1 MAAHT
6 LPPLD
11 KVDPVK
17 AWEPWEPEASNPWNL
32 KWAAHLYRRAAFGA
46 SLPELREA
54 VQRGLPATF
63 DKLTRTDA
71 EAVTRSDFLT
81 LSGKLFA
88 DRNDPGALRGWWI
101 ATMVGTF
108 QPLREKMTLFW
119 HNHFATSIAK
129 VQRANLMFAQNKLL
143 RQNALGKF
151 QPFLLDMS
159 KDVAMLIWLDSNSN
173 VKGKP
178 NENYAREIMEL
189 FSLGVGNYTETDI
202 REAAR
207 AFTGWHTEGDNF
219 DFNKNFHDYGEKT
232 VHGQQGNWN
241 GDDIVRIVLEQPAA
255 SRFLV
260 RKLYRYFISETEVPP
275 PALLEP
281 LAVQLRKTD
290 YDIGALVSTMLH
302 SRHFFSDYAYRQRIK
317 SPVEFILGAVQSV
330 GQRLVRPRALV
341 SKMEAMGQ
349 QLFAPPNVKGWEGGR
364 SWLNTATVLARHNF
378 GQLLCSGTAQLNLA
392 DPDAR
397 VAAAVDPA
405 AIIRQEK
412 LTEPVE
418 IVRYLEELVMQGDIG
433 EDARAKLTSFL
444 AEGKP
449 QGDSLDQ
456 RIRATIHTLM
466 TMPEYQLA

>member
-1 MAAHT
+1 
-6 LPPLD
+6 
-11 KVDPVK
+11 V
-17 AWEPWEPEASNPWNL
+17 
-32 KWAAHLYRRAAFGA
+32 
-46 SLPELREA
+46 
-54 VQRGLPATF
+54 
-63 DKLTRTDA
+63 
-71 EAVTRSDFLT
+71 
-81 LSGKLFA
+81 
-88 DRNDPGALRGWWI
+88 
-101 ATMVGTF
+101 
-108 QPLREKMTLFW
+108 
-119 HNHFATSIAK
+119 
-129 VQRANLMFAQNKLL
+129 MFNQNKLL
-143 RQNALGKF
+143 RAYALDKF

-159 KDVAMLIWLDSNSN
+159 KDVAMLVWLDSNSN

-178 NENYAREIMEL
+178 NENYAREVMEL
-189 FSLGVGNYTETDI
+189 CSLGVGNYTETAI

-232 VHGQQGNWN
+232 VHHQTGNWN

-260 RKLYRYFISETEVPP
+260 RKLYRYFISESDVPP

-281 LAVQLRKTD
+281 LAAQLRKSD
-290 YDIGALVSTMLH
+290 YDPGALISTMLH

-317 SPVEFILGAVQSV
+317 SPVEFALGAVQSV

-378 GQLLCSGTAQLNLA
+378 AQLLCSGTAQLNLA
-392 DPDAR
+392 DPDAPL
-397 VAAAVDPA
+397 AAAVEPA

-412 LTEPVE
+412 LPEPLE
-418 IVRYLEELVMQGDIG
+418 IVRYLEDLVIQGDVG
-433 EDARAKLTSFL
+433 EDGRAKLTSFL
-444 AEGKP
+444 ADGKP
-449 QGDSLDQ
+449 QGDALDQ
-456 RIRATIHTLM
+456 RIRGTIHMLM